1 MPTVRPPTTRSR
13 RPTSGDAWEYGGRD
27 SNPQTRRFFERR
39 RLGQFHSRPPRDCRA
54 VLVLFVVLGG
64 RRDAIARLRLSDIVR
79 DRVGPAPDH
88 RRGLVLMIVPEK
100 ALARGEMRA
109 KPIPAEIAMV
119 LDTYVACLDRVRR
132 GRALPASA
140 PLFVRSWQDDRPSA
154 TKAWATWSLAG
165 RRRRPCGRPS
175 TAAGAARTRDR
186 RWSHATTRRR
196 RPTSTST
203 SSASCLPRA
212 SRRLTVPRS
221 RRSSARCAASP
232 RTSSGTSPPAR
243 VAGRRAVERGASED
257 QRSRAPGADGV
268 RTCPAR
274 PRQHRP
280 RQAGC
285 RLRRPELRRRV
296 RAAVR
301 RGDRADVAAAD
312 DRPG

>member
-1 MPTVRPPTTRSR
+1 M
-13 RPTSGDAWEYGGRD
+13 
-27 SNPQTRRFFERR
+27 
-39 RLGQFHSRPPRDCRA
+39 
-54 VLVLFVVLGG
+54 LFVVLGG

-175 TAAGAARTRDR
+175 TAAGGGKNSGPALVPRDDAPSEAYIDKYEQRVVPAAGVAPPDRAQITQILCALRGFTAHEFRHFAFQLASRAASCGTRSIR
-186 RWSHATTRRR
+186 GPAQPCSRRR
-196 RPTSTST
+196 RRTHMPCSTTPTSATTGWLPST
-203 SSASCLPRA
+203 A
-212 SRRLTVPRS
+212 T
-221 RRSSARCAASP
+221 
-232 RTSSGTSPPAR
+232 
-243 VAGRRAVERGASED
+243 
-257 QRSRAPGADGV
+257 
-268 RTCPAR
+268 
-274 PRQHRP
+274 
-280 RQAGC
+280 
-285 RLRRPELRRRV
+285 
-296 RAAVR
+296 
-301 RGDRADVAAAD
+301 
-312 DRPG
+312 